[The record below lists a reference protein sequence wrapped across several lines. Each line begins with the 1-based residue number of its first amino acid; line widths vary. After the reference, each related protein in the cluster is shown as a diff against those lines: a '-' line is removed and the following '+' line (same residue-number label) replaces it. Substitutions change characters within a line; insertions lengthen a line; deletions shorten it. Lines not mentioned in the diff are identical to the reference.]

1 MTFRIVRSQADYF
14 LEGDLSFGELV
25 VQSQLDAKHLTLT
38 QLFKVFLT
46 EYPLLV
52 VDALPLLLGK

>member
-1 MTFRIVRSQADYF
+1 LDSQ
-14 LEGDLSFGELV
+14 
-25 VQSQLDAKHLTLT
+25 HLPLT
-38 QLFKVFLT
+38 QVFKIFLK